1 MNLIFLGPP
10 GAGKGTQAKKLMADL
25 RIPQI
30 STGDILREAAR
41 QGTELGKQAK
51 PLMDAGKL
59 VPDELVVGIVQE
71 RLQAPDCAQG
81 FILDGF
87 PRTIPQAEALDAALA
102 KVGKKI
108 EVVVALEVQEQTL
121 VERISGRRS
130 CPTDG
135 SVFHVTQNPPQRDG
149 YCDKCG
155 GSLIQRDDDKPEKVK
170 ARLEAFTR
178 QTAPLK
184 DFYGKRGL
192 LKEVDGAVGTPDDIY
207 TRIRNAIGRPVARA
221 G

>member
-10 GAGKGTQAKKLMADL
+10 GAGKGTQATKLMADL

-30 STGDILREAAR
+30 STGDILREAVR

-59 VPDELVVGIVQE
+59 VPDDLVVGIVQE
-71 RLQAPDCAQG
+71 RLLAPDCAQG

-102 KVGKKI
+102 KAGKKI
-108 EVVVALEVQEQTL
+108 EMVVSLEVQEQTL

-130 CPTDG
+130 CPADG
-135 SVFHVTQNPPQRDG
+135 SVFHVTQNPPKRDG

-170 ARLEAFTR
+170 ARLEAFER

-184 DFYGKRGL
+184 EFYSKRGL
-192 LKEVDGAVGTPDDIY
+192 LKAVDGAVGSPDDIY
-207 TRIRNAIGRPVARA
+207 ARIRSAIGRPVARA